1 MTIHYT
7 MRMFAVA
14 VALFFGGLLTHAD
27 AQVPGVGGGTF
38 GGEVRGVT
46 QLKGT
51 VVCVGC
57 TLEEAQGAQP
67 QMRHLYQLVH
77 ARGQLVMAVQE
88 VNRSAMWEVWPHRLL
103 IRTPN
108 QLFQQLTAEANL
120 FKNVELLGLLTRG
133 GRTFDLFE
141 VTLAEG

>member
-14 VALFFGGLLTHAD
+14 FVLSFGGFLTHAY

-46 QLKGT
+46 HLKGT

-77 ARGQLVMAVQE
+77 TQGQLVMAVQE
-88 VNRSAMWEVWPHRLL
+88 VNRSTMWEIWPHTLS

-108 QLFQQLTAEANL
+108 HLFQQLTAEANL
-120 FKNVELLGLLTRG
+120 FKNVELLGLLSRG
-133 GRTFDLFE
+133 GRTFDLFQ
-141 VTLAEG
+141 VAVVEG

>member
-1 MTIHYT
+1 
-7 MRMFAVA
+7 
-14 VALFFGGLLTHAD
+14 
-27 AQVPGVGGGTF
+27 
-38 GGEVRGVT
+38 
-46 QLKGT
+46 
-51 VVCVGC
+51 VGC